1 MGVATATN
9 TFTSFRRGAVR
20 SRPHGTGTWTDSEE
34 PPMTLTYR
42 GQQYVQS
49 KTAVDQQK
57 PALTYR
63 GVAYAK

>member
-1 MGVATATN
+1 
-9 TFTSFRRGAVR
+9 
-20 SRPHGTGTWTDSEE
+20 
-34 PPMTLTYR
+34 MTLTYR

-49 KTAVDQQK
+49 KAVDHQK